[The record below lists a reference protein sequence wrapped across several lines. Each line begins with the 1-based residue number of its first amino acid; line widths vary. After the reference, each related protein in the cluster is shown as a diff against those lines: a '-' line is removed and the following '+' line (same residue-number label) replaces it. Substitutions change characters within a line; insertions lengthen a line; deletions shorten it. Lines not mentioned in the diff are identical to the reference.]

1 MSELCSILVPILVSL
16 QTFFN
21 EFFGIISFLG
31 FTGAMDFVTP
41 ISSIFGCTVP

>member
-1 MSELCSILVPILVSL
+1 MSELCSILVPILVSF

-21 EFFGIISFLG
+21 ELFGIISFLG

-41 ISSIFGCTVP
+41 IASIFGCTVP

>member
-1 MSELCSILVPILVSL
+1 MIESAVRVPILVSL

-31 FTGAMDFVTP
+31 FTGAMDFITP
-41 ISSIFGCTVP
+41 IASIFGCSVP